1 MVEKKKNPPANIGD
15 LGLIPGLGRSLGG
28 GKGNPLEYTRLE
40 NPMDRGAW
48 WATVRGAAESDA
60 TERACSRCD
69 NLIPHWGKMSR
80 REVKRLAQ
88 RHTTDETGTG
98 NLAFVTEEI
107 SG

>member
-1 MVEKKKNPPANIGD
+1 MGLPGGSGSKESACNAGD

-48 WATVRGAAESDA
+48 WATVRGVAESDA

-69 NLIPHWGKMSR
+69 NLIPPLG
-80 REVKRLAQ
+80 EDVP
-88 RHTTDETGTG
+88 
-98 NLAFVTEEI
+98 
-107 SG
+107 